1 MKVPAIAGRAMQ
13 ALGAIKDAMVIPF
26 NPPAIIEL
34 GNATGFDFE
43 LIDQNNLGHDKLT
56 EARNQLF
63 GMIAQHPDTLVG
75 VRPNGMEDTPQY
87 KLTIHQEK
95 AQALGVSPS
104 DTNTTL
110 AASWA

>member
-1 MKVPAIAGRAMQ
+1 GRGQNTGIAFVSLKPWDERTGSDMKVPAIAGRAMQ

-26 NPPAIIEL
+26 NLPAIIEL

-63 GMIAQHPDTLVG
+63 
-75 VRPNGMEDTPQY
+75 
-87 KLTIHQEK
+87 
-95 AQALGVSPS
+95 
-104 DTNTTL
+104 
-110 AASWA
+110 